1 LLTQTAPL
9 FNFIM
14 KQIIIN
20 CKPELLETI
29 HNNDLDW
36 TYSDNSNTIN
46 VNIPYTNDIIKV
58 NNEIDDDKE
67 FVEYFGLVY
76 DYVNHID
83 LI

>member
-1 LLTQTAPL
+1 
-9 FNFIM
+9 M

-29 HNNDLDW
+29 HNNDLEW

-46 VNIPYTNDIIKV
+46 VNIPYTNDIVKV